1 MRLIAIN
8 AARYD
13 AHKHRALSVVG
24 DALAGIEE
32 LGQALEAGRPRPMD
46 FQSGPYMPNGT
57 PRWNSI
63 RVQQLM
69 FPELCSCDWRRQPC
83 L

>member
-32 LGQALEAGRPRPMD
+32 LGQALERLEGPRSMD
-46 FQSGPYMPNGT
+46 FQITIPICRMEHHGGT
-57 PRWNSI
+57 AFGSNN
-63 RVQQLM
+63 
-69 FPELCSCDWRRQPC
+69 
-83 L
+83 